1 MKTSIEFQRDRM
13 MEEYRT
19 VVSLI
24 IGKVRLKEDL
34 TPDFVKK
41 LGIQM
46 SMELATTIY
55 HIGKRC
61 LDGFPKSNDDVV
73 VNYVI
78 DYCRS
83 GIIPPDVEKLI
94 EQGRTDWEVSDEVN
108 MNQTF
113 IGWCRYFLMAYN
125 RLFVK

>member
-46 SMELATTIY
+46 PMELATTIY
-55 HIGKRC
+55 QLGKRC
-61 LDGFPKSNDDVV
+61 IEGFPKSNDDDVI
-73 VNYVI
+73 NYVI

-83 GIIPPDVEKLI
+83 GIISPDVEKLI
-94 EQGRTDWEVSDEVN
+94 EKGRTNTEISDEMN
-108 MNQTF
+108 MSPSF
-113 IGWCRYFLMAYN
+113 IGWCRWFIMAYN